1 MNLSPPNFDAPFLE
15 KLDDLFVWRRDVRH
29 FKAEPLDEAL
39 LDQILDRACLAPS
52 VGNSQPWRF
61 VRVDSAPH
69 REAVIA
75 DFERCN
81 AQALAGYSGDQAKL
95 YAGLKLAGLR
105 DAPVQM
111 AVFTD
116 VSTAQGHGLGKKTM
130 PEMLH
135 YSSACMIMS
144 LWLLARARG
153 IGIGWV
159 SIVDPDVIASV
170 LEVPDGW
177 ELNAYLCMG
186 YAQNDD
192 ITPELERVGWQSREQ
207 AGRHVLIR

>member
-1 MNLSPPNFDAPFLE
+1 MNPPEFDGEFLS

-29 FKAEPLDEAL
+29 FKTDALDEQL
-39 LDQILDRACLAPS
+39 LGEILDRACLAPS

-61 VRVDSAPH
+61 VRVDEPDRRA
-69 REAVIA
+69 AVIA

-81 AQALAGYSGDQAKL
+81 AKALADYSGEKAQL

-105 DAPVQM
+105 DAPVHM

-130 PEMLH
+130 PEMMH
-135 YSSACMIMS
+135 YSTACMIMS
-144 LWLLARARG
+144 LWLTARARAVG
-153 IGIGWV
+153 LGWV

-177 ELNAYLCMG
+177 ELNAYLCIG
-186 YAQNDD
+186 YPQSDD

-207 AGRHVLIR
+207 LGRTVLQR

>member
-1 MNLSPPNFDAPFLE
+1 MTPPDFDNAFLE

-29 FKAEPLDEAL
+29 FKTEPLEEGVLDE
-39 LDQILDRACLAPS
+39 ILDRACLAPS

-61 VRVDSAPH
+61 VQVDDASRRA
-69 REAVIA
+69 AVIA

-81 AQALAGYSGDQAKL
+81 ASALSDYSGEQAKL
-95 YAGLKLAGLR
+95 YAGLKLAGLK
-105 DAPVQM
+105 DAPVHM
-111 AVFTD
+111 AIFTD

-130 PEMLH
+130 PEMMH
-135 YSSACMIMS
+135 YSTACMIMS
-144 LWLLARARG
+144 LWLTARARSV
-153 IGIGWV
+153 GIGWV

-177 ELNAYLCMG
+177 ELNAYLCIG
-186 YAQNDD
+186 YPQHND

-207 AGRHVLIR
+207 RGREVLQR